1 MNIKPKV
8 INEFKAQQPFLRD
21 AKNVEYTV
29 GNPVLD
35 GTKFSQD
42 TVVEAGT
49 AISKNAET
57 GLYELVTEETV
68 ELVAPVLTAN
78 PATVAKGENE
88 MVDAIRK
95 ASVREELLHG
105 VTDAFKQAT
114 QGRIVYDI

>member
-1 MNIKPKV
+1 MNFKPRTISEYGHKP
-8 INEFKAQQPFLRD
+8 PFLRD

-35 GTKFSQD
+35 GTKFNKD
-42 TVVEAGT
+42 TLVPAGT
-49 AISKNAET
+49 AIAKNTET
-57 GLYELVTEETV
+57 SLYELVTEESTT
-68 ELVAPVLTAN
+68 LVAPVLTAN
-78 PATVAKGENE
+78 DVNVRKGENE

-105 VTDAFKQAT
+105 VTDAFKAAT

>member
-78 PATVAKGENE
+78 PATVENGENE
-88 MVDAIRK
+88 IVDAIRK

>member
-1 MNIKPKV
+1 MNFKPRTITEYSHKP
-8 INEFKAQQPFLRD
+8 PFLRD

-35 GTKFSQD
+35 GTKFNQD
-42 TVVEAGT
+42 TTVPAGT
-49 AISKNAET
+49 AISKNTST
-57 GLYELVTEETV
+57 GLYELVTAETT

-78 PATVAKGENE
+78 DAEVRKGENE
-88 MVDAIRK
+88 LVDAIRK

-105 VTDAFKQAT
+105 VTDAFKSAT